1 LNFDCGLIYLV
12 TAGLETSLLGDQTAD
27 TLQNIQIDIV
37 FYVSETE
44 KEMEYLVIIIRDY
57 KQKFSKLL
65 YPIFGTKKSIHYLHT
80 SYNF

>member
-1 LNFDCGLIYLV
+1 
-12 TAGLETSLLGDQTAD
+12 LLGDLTAD

-65 YPIFGTKKSIHYLHT
+65 YPIFETKKSIHYLQT
-80 SYNF
+80 SYSF